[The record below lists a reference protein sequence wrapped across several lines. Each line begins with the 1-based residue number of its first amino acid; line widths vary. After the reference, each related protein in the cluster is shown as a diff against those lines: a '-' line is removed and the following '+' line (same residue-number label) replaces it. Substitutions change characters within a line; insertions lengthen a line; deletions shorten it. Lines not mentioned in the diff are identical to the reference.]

1 MKVKTVAVAV
11 AADQSEKRTTGASIE
26 RKTSLRLHLHNQS
39 QPLLT
44 DVRLIELSAGFSC
57 FLSSLFHALGNVLYF
72 TLTPFTAKD
81 ILMYIY
87 VNIFFFFSPRL
98 LSGRRGESESAPA
111 DDRPPTCP
119 G

>member
-1 MKVKTVAVAV
+1 MKVKTVAV

-26 RKTSLRLHLHNQS
+26 RQTSLRLHLHNQS

-87 VNIFFFFSPRL
+87 VNIFFFFFPQTAVRET
-98 LSGRRGESESAPA
+98 R
-111 DDRPPTCP
+111 
-119 G
+119 

>member
-1 MKVKTVAVAV
+1 MKVKTVAV

-87 VNIFFFFSPRL
+87 VNIFFFPPDCCQGDAVNLSLHQLMIDHRL
-98 LSGRRGESESAPA
+98 VRAN
-111 DDRPPTCP
+111 
-119 G
+119 